1 METIMTVLSTVGV
14 GALAYAVAAVIRL
27 SRRVT
32 DLELVRIELNEVNN
46 ALNQQIEDESRNRCH
61 QIECES
67 RDRISRDQEVHSR
80 IDEYQVHVESST
92 DRRFDNVWEL
102 VHKLDKTINPNTDI
116 LKK

>member
-27 SRRVT
+27 SRRVV
-32 DLELVRIELNEVNN
+32 DLELVRTEMNDIHNDANK
-46 ALNQQIEDESRNRCH
+46 QIEY
-61 QIECES
+61 ES
-67 RDRISRDQEVHSR
+67 RDRCTGDQEIHNR
-80 IDEYQVHVESST
+80 IDEDQVQLESST
-92 DRRFDNVWEL
+92 DRRFDNVWEV

>member
-27 SRRVT
+27 SRRVV
-32 DLELVRIELNEVNN
+32 DLELVRTEMNDIHNDANK
-46 ALNQQIEDESRNRCH
+46 QIEY
-61 QIECES
+61 ES
-67 RDRISRDQEVHSR
+67 RDRITCDQEIHTR
-80 IDEYQVHVESST
+80 IDEYQVQLESST
-92 DRRFDNVWEL
+92 DRRFDNVWEV

>member
-27 SRRVT
+27 SRRVV
-32 DLELVRIELNEVNN
+32 DLELVRTEMNDIHNDANK
-46 ALNQQIEDESRNRCH
+46 QIEY
-61 QIECES
+61 ES
-67 RDRISRDQEVHSR
+67 RDRCTGDQEIHNR
-80 IDEYQVHVESST
+80 IDEYQVQLESST
-92 DRRFDNVWEL
+92 DRRFDNVWEV

>member
-1 METIMTVLSTVGV
+1 METIITVLSTVGV
-14 GALAYAVAAVIRL
+14 VALVYMVAVVIRL

-46 ALNQQIEDESRNRCH
+46 ALNHQMEDEY
-61 QIECES
+61 
-67 RDRISRDQEVHSR
+67 RDRVTCDQEIHTR
-80 IDEYQVHVESST
+80 IDEYQVQVQSQT